1 LLAKIESGAKRKRSV
16 GGLNRMKGFR
26 SAGIVVGLTMLV
38 GALEARQAP
47 PAKRTAAPP
56 STVSADATIQEI
68 MATMISPSS
77 KIVFEAVSTVTVKG
91 KEQQKVPTTDAEWG
105 VVRNA
110 ALKMVEG
117 SKLITMDG
125 RHVARNLNA
134 KGNEGELSP
143 REVEAL
149 LAKNRSTFNKLAREF
164 GDVAGTALKAAEK
177 KDVDGV
183 FASAGDL
190 DAACEN
196 CHLTFW
202 YPDQDKLFDQKPTK
216 K

>member
-1 LLAKIESGAKRKRSV
+1 
-16 GGLNRMKGFR
+16 
-26 SAGIVVGLTMLV
+26 
-38 GALEARQAP
+38 
-47 PAKRTAAPP
+47 
-56 STVSADATIQEI
+56 
-68 MATMISPSS
+68 MISPSS

-91 KEQQKVPTTDAEWG
+91 KEQQKVPTTDAEWA
-105 VVRNA
+105 VVRSA
-110 ALKMVEG
+110 ALKMVEA

-134 KGNEGELSP
+134 KGNEGELSLK
-143 REVEAL
+143 EVEAL
-149 LAKNRSTFNKLAREF
+149 LAKNRPTFNKLAREF

-190 DAACEN
+190 DTACEN

-202 YPDQDKLFDQKPTK
+202 YPDQDKLFDKNPAK

>member
-1 LLAKIESGAKRKRSV
+1 MGRFPS
-16 GGLNRMKGFR
+16 
-26 SAGIVVGLTMLV
+26 SAVIVGLIVLA
-38 GALEARQAP
+38 GALEARQTAS
-47 PAKRTAAPP
+47 AKRTAPP
-56 STVSADATIQEI
+56 ASTVSADATIQEI

-91 KEQQKVPTTDAEWG
+91 KEQQKVPTTDAEWA
-105 VVRNA
+105 VVRHA
-110 ALKMVEG
+110 ALRMVEG
-117 SKLITMDG
+117 SRLITMDG

-149 LAKNRSTFNKLAREF
+149 LAKNRPTFNKLAHEF
-164 GDVAGTALKAAEK
+164 GEVAGAPLKAAER

-190 DAACEN
+190 DTACEN

-202 YPDQDKLFDQKPTK
+202 YPDQDKLFDKPAK

>member
-1 LLAKIESGAKRKRSV
+1 MRAFRSV
-16 GGLNRMKGFR
+16 GIIM
-26 SAGIVVGLTMLV
+26 GLTMLA
-38 GALEARQAP
+38 GALEARQTA
-47 PAKRTAAPP
+47 PAKHPTARP

-91 KEQQKVPTTDAEWG
+91 KEQQKVPTTDAEWA

-110 ALKMVEG
+110 ALKMVEA

-134 KGNEGELSP
+134 KGNEGELSLK
-143 REVEAL
+143 EVEAL
-149 LAKNRSTFNKLAREF
+149 LAKNRPTFNKLAREF

-190 DAACEN
+190 DTACEN

-202 YPDQDKLFDQKPTK
+202 YPDQDKLFDKNPAK

>member
-1 LLAKIESGAKRKRSV
+1 MRAFRSV
-16 GGLNRMKGFR
+16 GIIM
-26 SAGIVVGLTMLV
+26 GLTMLA
-38 GALEARQAP
+38 GALEARQTG
-47 PAKRTAAPP
+47 PAKHPTARP
-56 STVSADATIQEI
+56 SNVSADATIQEI

-91 KEQQKVPTTDAEWG
+91 KEQQKVPTTDAEWA

-110 ALKMVEG
+110 ALKMVEA

-134 KGNEGELSP
+134 KGNEGELSLK
-143 REVEAL
+143 EVEAL
-149 LAKNRSTFNKLAREF
+149 LAKNRPTFNKLAREF

-190 DAACEN
+190 DTACEN

-202 YPDQDKLFDQKPTK
+202 YPDQDKLFDKNPAK